1 MLDESI
7 QRLNR
12 WTSNAFKL
20 YFTTT
25 SETLFNLNLN
35 FQKGMSIVVSRAT
48 VQRPTVTAMRGPKSG
63 RHVSPTAGRVG
74 EGGRDCTYNSS

>member
-7 QRLNR
+7 LRLGR

-25 SETLFNLNLN
+25 PETLFNLNLS
-35 FQKGMSIVVSRAT
+35 FQKSMPIAVPRAT
-48 VQRPTVTAMRGPKSG
+48 VQGLTVTEMRGPQ
-63 RHVSPTAGRVG
+63 P
-74 EGGRDCTYNSS
+74 

>member
-7 QRLNR
+7 LRLSR

-25 SETLFNLNLN
+25 PETLFDLNPS
-35 FQKGMSIVVSRAT
+35 FKKGMPITVPRAT
-48 VQRPTVTAMRGPKSG
+48 VQGPTVTAMRRPK
-63 RHVSPTAGRVG
+63 P
-74 EGGRDCTYNSS
+74 

>member
-7 QRLNR
+7 LRLGR

-25 SETLFNLNLN
+25 PETLFDLNLS
-35 FQKGMSIVVSRAT
+35 FQKGMPLA
-48 VQRPTVTAMRGPKSG
+48 GP
-63 RHVSPTAGRVG
+63 
-74 EGGRDCTYNSS
+74 